1 MTIESTQ
8 VELVVTLRNLE
19 PRERV
24 VAYAIDRLDSVVRS
38 LPKLRAATVE
48 VSYEST
54 KAAEQRYIVEVTLVA
69 NGTLVRV
76 EDRGPDPLPTID
88 RVHDLLERRI
98 RDWKGHVYYVKR
110 QKRAAYKESME
121 MERARLLPEDRTGLI
136 VRMKSHE
143 IKPMFPEDA
152 VEQMELLSHDFFFF
166 LNAETGQH
174 NVVYRRKAGGYGL
187 IEPAMAGTETTGMG
201 GSDGD

>member
-1 MTIESTQ
+1 
-8 VELVVTLRNLE
+8 
-19 PRERV
+19 
-24 VAYAIDRLDSVVRS
+24 
-38 LPKLRAATVE
+38 
-48 VSYEST
+48 
-54 KAAEQRYIVEVTLVA
+54 
-69 NGTLVRV
+69 
-76 EDRGPDPLPTID
+76 
-88 RVHDLLERRI
+88 
-98 RDWKGHVYYVKR
+98 
-110 QKRAAYKESME
+110 
-121 MERARLLPEDRTGLI
+121 MERTRLLPEDNTGII